1 MSIIVEIEELERAA
15 RIGEIG
21 WEEAFNRLA
30 EEAVMRLRLCEK
42 PKDIGH
48 WDPDPGYG
56 G

>member
-15 RIGEIG
+15 RVGEIG

-30 EEAVMRLRLCEK
+30 EAAIQRLRLCK
-42 PKDIGH
+42 KDIGH